1 MDIHAITKKSDARI
15 ATINA
20 EANWVNAKAT
30 EIDLD
35 AQFHLAII
43 LDRIMRYFRQQ
54 HFFAGISS
62 NNIFWKLTQKP
73 IRAMLIPGEKKYIT
87 LLNPKILK
95 LAGPDVQSIEGCG
108 SIPDINYVVKRK
120 PFVAVSGYTLKKD
133 YVELEYGSKDYIADK
148 EPVFASFN
156 TKEWIVQHEMDHLDG
171 ITIKDK
177 GTPFDF
183 NSLMEQESPSEAS

>member
-1 MDIHAITKKSDARI
+1 MDIHAITKKCEATL
-15 ATINA
+15 ATIVS
-20 EANWVNAKAT
+20 EADWVNSKAE
-30 EIDLD
+30 EIDLE
-35 AQFHLAII
+35 AQFHLAVI

-62 NNIFWKLTQKP
+62 NNIFWKLTPKP
-73 IRAMLIPGEKKYIT
+73 IRAMLIPGEKKYII
-87 LLNPKILK
+87 LINPKIVK
-95 LAGPDVQSIEGCG
+95 LAGHDVQSVEGCG
-108 SIPDINYVVKRK
+108 SIPDVSYVVKRK
-120 PFVAVSGYTLKKD
+120 PFVAVSGYTLKKEH
-133 YVELEYGSKDYIADK
+133 VELAYGSENYVADK

-183 NSLMEQESPSEAS
+183 SSLMPKPDA